1 MYYNTCK
8 EVTKD
13 KRRQEDINMVL
24 YNLYLV
30 LNNET
35 IMIYDSATQ
44 SIVYEGS
51 SENIPSEL
59 MSDLV
64 HDMTMV
70 CGKNIDKAYLLIVIN

>member
-1 MYYNTCK
+1 
-8 EVTKD
+8 
-13 KRRQEDINMVL
+13 MVL

-35 IMIYDSATQ
+35 IKVYDNAIN

-51 SENIPSEL
+51 SNNIPSEL
-59 MSDLV
+59 MCELV

-70 CGKNIDKAYLLIVIN
+70 YKKRINRAYFLINLN